1 MFKVYRISSHGGII
15 KGSAQINL
23 DWTGIDIL
31 GPKSCIQ
38 ANYNEPFDFEP
49 EFPKMELDKN
59 AIPTDL
65 LSVRNLSEY
74 LIVSERFLDV
84 IKEYNTGTYQ
94 VFQRDL
100 NTPKGNIPYF
110 ILYFPYWQDD
120 TIVDWSAS
128 KFQFSPKDQRPDFWA
143 KSENSEAYL
152 KILEQ
157 IQSIQSRHLVSKL
170 SEPPFDLFRMRAIR
184 EFSCHYISENM
195 RQVFEDNCL
204 TGINF
209 LKETEFFTPEETE
222 TS

>member
-1 MFKVYRISSHGGII
+1 MFKVNLVSSHGGII
-15 KGSAQINL
+15 RGSAQIQL

-120 TIVDWSAS
+120 AIVDWSAS

-170 SEPPFDLFRMRAIR
+170 PRPPFDLFRMRAIR
-184 EFSCHYISENM
+184 WSDCHFISQEL
-195 RQVFEDNCL
+195 RQAIEDAKL
-204 TGINF
+204 IGVHISADI
-209 LKETEFFTPEETE
+209 EFFTPDDRLN
-222 TS
+222 